1 MNYDIKIKGE
11 DRDDGRIEFD
21 RLARLAKTTKEIAQK
36 ALMLKLFGYSG
47 VVLPA
52 EWKKATDIY
61 LETVKGSRSKGTT
74 LTIDAQPLATHRPIL
89 QANAFKPELENE
101 LQKLT
106 PMALVIQ
113 SFRLAL
119 EDDQQNNNNLDKP
132 LLKSLMAFKN
142 NFKGDK
148 EVFYLSNRNTIPEIE
163 VRLSDFKKIE
173 QLEESIPEPHKIVV
187 TGRLDEMKYSKSRLV
202 MITNDGAVNIL
213 VKDNQEQMLEDLKNF
228 FGKKF
233 SIQGMAN
240 YRAGGSISFIELL
253 SFGETSSADQY
264 FNKLPTAMTAK
275 QQLLFQVKKS
285 GTRNPLFDIA
295 GQWPG
300 EETDAE
306 FEELLKSTHQ

>member
-47 VVLPA
+47 VAIPA
-52 EWKKATDIY
+52 EWKKATHIY
-61 LETVKGSRSKGTT
+61 LETVKGSKSKGTT
-74 LTIDAQPLATHRPIL
+74 LTIDAAPLATYRPVL
-89 QANAFKPELENE
+89 QRNAFKPELETE
-101 LQKLT
+101 LQTLT

-113 SFRLAL
+113 SFRQAL
-119 EDDQQNNNNLDKP
+119 VEDEPNNNSLDKP

-142 NFKGDK
+142 NFQGEK
-148 EVFYLSNRNTIPEIE
+148 EVFYLSNRKTIPDIE

-202 MITNDGAVNIL
+202 MITNDGPVNIL

-228 FGKKF
+228 FGKEF

-253 SFGETSSADQY
+253 SFGETSTADQY
-264 FNKLPTAMTAK
+264 FNKLPSGMTSK
-275 QQLLFQVKKS
+275 QQLLFQAQKT

-306 FEELLKSTHQ
+306 FDEIIKSAQQ